1 MSMRAFAGVL
11 AVVLAAAAGT
21 AGWSFVWCAPMSQ
34 AQLHCCCPDAPRGH
48 DSISRDCCDE
58 RSMPGVPR
66 VDAHDDATPRTIA
79 APLIGVLPLWAWL
92 GAERIEES
100 SLRGLD
106 VEARAGP
113 SIRRHVSISVF
124 LL

>member
-1 MSMRAFAGVL
+1 MRAIAGVL
-11 AVVLAAAAGT
+11 AMVLATAAGT

-34 AQLHCCCPDAPRGH
+34 AQLHCCCPSAPRTH
-48 DSISRDCCDE
+48 DSVSRDCCDE
-58 RSMPGVPR
+58 RSMPSVPR
-66 VDAHDDATPRTIA
+66 VDAHDATPRMIA

-92 GAERIEES
+92 GGERVEES
-100 SLRGLD
+100 AARELD

-113 SIRRHVSISVF
+113 SIRRHASISVF